1 MTGTGPPAPTDDGV
15 LGAFVELSS
24 CLAGVDVAADLAA
37 DYLARVRTEPFG
49 ARIDALLALFRQLK
63 QSKKTAADLDAAV
76 RSEIVGSAEFG
87 ALASQLTLLW
97 FTSAFADGDKWKF
110 GTPDQHFRALIWP
123 TIGAHPPALSGG
135 YFGYWKYPPE
145 N

>member
-1 MTGTGPPAPTDDGV
+1 MTGTGPAAPTDEDA

-24 CLAGVDVAADLAA
+24 CLTGTDVAADLAA
-37 DYLARVRTEPFG
+37 DYLARARAEPFG
-49 ARIDALLALFRQLK
+49 ANLDALLAVFRQLK
-63 QSKKTAADLDAAV
+63 KTSADLDAAV
-76 RSEIVGSAEFG
+76 RSQIVDTVEFG
-87 ALASQLTLLW
+87 TLASQLTLLW
-97 FTSAFADGDKWKF
+97 YTSAFADADKWKF